1 MLTQP
6 AGRANLKKVRVALP
20 LSLALDPDN
29 AESDGLCSFVEGS
42 TPDPQCP
49 ASSVV
54 GKATAISPIL
64 HEPLSGPVF
73 FVKNERKDP
82 KSGRSIKTTPKLVI
96 PLTGENGVKLT
107 LTGTSDVVDDKLV
120 TTFNNI
126 PDAQV
131 SSFKMD
137 INGGKKGI
145 LVVSSAD
152 ICKSTQIAEQQVDGQ
167 NNKAADADVYIQTP
181 SCPTKILAR
190 PLARRR
196 SAEDRWP
203 RRRQGHG
210 DRQGHQEDDQD
221 HRQVDRRDDHRQAHR
236 QVEARRVQG
245 EVHQGQGRGGMSG
258 TASYG
263 HRSRLA
269 EPRAYRERLIAS
281 MTVLAADR
289 GRHGVTVERVCEHAG
304 VSKVTFYEFFSDMDD
319 CFAGAVEE
327 AHEALWSD
335 VERGIESVPAGDWA
349 LALSAAITAF
359 LATLEA
365 HPKAAWLCIVEPMN
379 GVPRAVAAR
388 KQLVARLA
396 ALIPVDVDTAPTPTA
411 PGSVGALWEL
421 VLQHLT
427 GQGETRR
434 LTELAGSSIFLV
446 LAPYVGRRAAMQH
459 AMSPPAVRRRAGAA
473 PADGA
478 HRRADPAGP
487 QHAAVLGRSSRGEQR
502 RDQPRRRRA
511 ARQPDEPPPP
521 PPRAA
526 GPRPQPPRRPP
537 QRLVAHRAGREDRG
551 AGRRLAGATS

>member
-1 MLTQP
+1 M
-6 AGRANLKKVRVALP
+6 N
-20 LSLALDPDN
+20 
-29 AESDGLCSFVEGS
+29 
-42 TPDPQCP
+42 
-49 ASSVV
+49 
-54 GKATAISPIL
+54 
-64 HEPLSGPVF
+64 
-73 FVKNERKDP
+73 
-82 KSGRSIKTTPKLVI
+82 
-96 PLTGENGVKLT
+96 
-107 LTGTSDVVDDKLV
+107 
-120 TTFNNI
+120 
-126 PDAQV
+126 
-131 SSFKMD
+131 
-137 INGGKKGI
+137 
-145 LVVSSAD
+145 
-152 ICKSTQIAEQQVDGQ
+152 
-167 NNKAADADVYIQTP
+167 
-181 SCPTKILAR
+181 
-190 PLARRR
+190 
-196 SAEDRWP
+196 
-203 RRRQGHG
+203 
-210 DRQGHQEDDQD
+210 
-221 HRQVDRRDDHRQAHR
+221 
-236 QVEARRVQG
+236 
-245 EVHQGQGRGGMSG
+245 G

-327 AHEALWSD
+327 AHEGLWSD

-365 HPKAAWLCIVEPMN
+365 HPKAAWLCVVEPMN

-459 AMSPPAVRRRAGAA
+459 AMSPP
-473 PADGA
+473 PI
-478 HRRADPAGP
+478 
-487 QHAAVLGRSSRGEQR
+487 
-502 RDQPRRRRA
+502 
-511 ARQPDEPPPP
+511 PPPAP
-521 PPRAA
+521 EL
-526 GPRPQPPRRPP
+526 RPP
-537 QRLVAHRAGREDRG
+537 TTLTGGLTQLARSTLLFLADHRG
-551 AGRRLAGATS
+551 ASNAEISLAVAVPHASQMSRHLHRLEQQGLVHSIRDGRRNAWSLTELGEETVAQVAG